1 MAPMLRDAL
10 VKFTRELTGTLT
22 IQTVTS
28 AAIIVSGDS
37 YSEPVALTPDE
48 IVDGWE
54 PLPIADLTEAHFED
68 LLSRSPELVILGTG
82 ASSQFPPRELVFAFA
97 RRGIGLETMDTPAA
111 ARTFNVLATEGR
123 QVAAVLYL

>member
-1 MAPMLRDAL
+1 MVRDAL

-28 AAIIVSGDS
+28 AAIIIGGES
-37 YSEPVALTPDE
+37 YSAPVALTPEE

-54 PLPIADLTEAHFED
+54 PLPIADLTDVHFDE

-82 ASSQFPPRELVFAFA
+82 ASSLFPPRELVFAFA
-97 RRGIGLETMDTPAA
+97 RRGVGLETMDTPAA

>member
-1 MAPMLRDAL
+1 MLREAL

-22 IQTVTS
+22 IQTVTTS
-28 AAIIVSGDS
+28 AIIVGGDS

-48 IVDGWE
+48 IIRDWK
-54 PLPIADLTEAHFED
+54 PRPIAELTEAHFEN
-68 LLSRSPELVILGTG
+68 LLQRAPELVILGTG
-82 ASSQFPPRELVFAFA
+82 AMSQFPPRELVFAFA

>member
-1 MAPMLRDAL
+1 MLRDAQ

-97 RRGIGLETMDTPAA
+97 GVDEDGAPFELFLQIADLTEWPPSGSGEQ
-111 ARTFNVLATEGR
+111 VEATLGWG
-123 QVAAVLYL
+123 